1 MEDSETS
8 NMGWKHEF
16 QDFSAQLKKMV
27 NDSFSQ
33 RKKAPGHDSYCMGC
47 ASTHS

>member
-16 QDFSAQLKKMV
+16 QDFSSQLKKMV

-33 RKKAPGHDSYCMGC
+33 RKKDPGHDSYRMGC
-47 ASTHS
+47 VSTHS

>member
-16 QDFSAQLKKMV
+16 QDFSSQLKKMV

-33 RKKAPGHDSYCMGC
+33 RKKAPGHDSYRMGC
-47 ASTHS
+47 VSTHS